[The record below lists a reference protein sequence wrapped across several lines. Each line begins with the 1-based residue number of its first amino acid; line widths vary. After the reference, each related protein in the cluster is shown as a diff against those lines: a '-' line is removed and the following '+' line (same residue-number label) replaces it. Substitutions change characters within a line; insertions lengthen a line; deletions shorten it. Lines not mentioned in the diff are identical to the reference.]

1 MPNVISKIAKYWYL
15 PLIIGILYIILGVY
29 VLNTPVESFLTLSVL
44 FSIGFLVS
52 GILEIGFSIANSS
65 LLAGWIWGLISGLI
79 DLFIGIFLIRRP
91 ELQPF
96 TLTLFFGFWL
106 LFRSF
111 TTIGTSV
118 ELSRLP
124 GSGWGWLLILGI
136 LSVFASVVLIWNPF
150 LSGYTLILFVGAGL
164 IVIGIYHIVFS
175 IKVKN
180 IKNWSKELR
189 DSVEERFGN

>member
-118 ELSRLP
+118 ELKRLP